1 MPESIWV
8 MRVKD
13 FGPMIVSID
22 TKGENL
28 FEKNKKVF
36 NEKKQPIVD
45 EINKHVDYF
54 D

>member
-1 MPESIWV
+1 MWLALL
-8 MRVKD
+8 RRL
-13 FGPMIVSID
+13 F
-22 TKGENL
+22 

-36 NEKKQPIVD
+36 NARKQPIVD

>member
-1 MPESIWV
+1 MPV
-8 MRVKD
+8 GRLLFNMA
-13 FGPMIVSID
+13 GPMIVSID
-22 TKGENL
+22 TKGQNL

-36 NEKKQPIVD
+36 NARKQPIVD